1 MNQQVVDY
9 LQTNKDNYTKESL
22 IEQLRSAG
30 HNEVDITEAINSVYG
45 DIEVVVPLP
54 QDVIMR
60 DDVRYAGFWI
70 RFMASFIDGFVL
82 AIPILIISFLSYFL
96 LDESIFVSLLIQVIV
111 FALFLAY
118 FVLMTNKYQATLGK
132 MAVGIIVCDENTLD
146 KAKSNNIFKREIIS
160 RLTATILPILF
171 VVVAFTDKKQGLHDI
186 AADTVVIYKNT

>member
-9 LQTNKDNYTKESL
+9 LQTNKEEYSKKSL
-22 IEQLRSAG
+22 VEQLRNAG
-30 HNEVDITEAINSVYG
+30 HNEIDITEAINSVYG
-45 DIEVVVPLP
+45 DTEVVVPLP

-60 DDVRYAGFWI
+60 DGVKYAGFWI
-70 RFMASFIDGFVL
+70 RFVAAFIDGFVL
-82 AIPILIISFLSYFL
+82 TIPILIISFLSYFL

-118 FVLMTNKYQATLGK
+118 FVLMTNKYQATVGK
-132 MAVGIIVCDENTLD
+132 MAVGIIVCDINTLG
-146 KAKSNNIFKREIIS
+146 KAKSNNIFKREIIN

-186 AADTVVIYKNT
+186 AADTVVIYKNK